1 MSPDLINGLFEF
13 AGSLALCADIRILI
27 RDKQV
32 KGVYWPAKIFF
43 LLWGL
48 WNIYFYGY
56 YDHVWSF
63 WGGLTMTACNATWF
77 ILAWLY
83 TTGTSAY
90 SRRFGKL
97 GAGYEDYR

>member
-13 AGSLALCADIRILI
+13 AGSIALSMDIRQLI
-27 RDKQV
+27 KDKEI

-43 LLWGL
+43 MSWGL

-63 WGGLTMTACNATWF
+63 FGGLVMTACNAVW
-77 ILAWLY
+77 IYYAWKY
-83 TTGTSAY
+83 TRLNFVPQNIKVIT
-90 SRRFGKL
+90 
-97 GAGYEDYR
+97 